1 MNVEFYCGNNLIG
14 MWGVVSNNIKE
25 LLDKFG
31 NSFDKNIISNP
42 DDFFDAALEWRN
54 GGKLACE
61 KEIYRQILN
70 FTHSYSTIEE
80 NDKYLKRFI
89 ENTIINF
96 EDFDSIFDKIDSLYY
111 LYDFYSKDNDNNTFW
126 FRYVKD

>member
-1 MNVEFYCGNNLIG
+1 MNVEFYCGNTLIG
-14 MWGVVSNNIKE
+14 MWGVISDNIKD
-25 LLDKFG
+25 LLYKFG

-54 GGKLACE
+54 SGKLVSE

-96 EDFDSIFDKIDSLYY
+96 EDFDSIFDKIDSLCY
-111 LYDFYSKDNDNNTFW
+111 LYDFYSRDNDNNTFW
-126 FRYVKD
+126 FRYIED